1 MNTKPIPGI
10 AILDIIIFTT
20 IFWMILKKGSKR
32 TNPVADVAA
41 AAATGAGGG
50 HHRGNWA
57 PGWAYLPVMLIRWAI
72 VPHKDWMCEHRHRQ
86 EVMDSQLHED
96 HRHHYHHHHQQHHRN
111 HPHSN
116 DHGGHRESYCA
127 DSKQPQNVNIMDCL
141 FGQ

>member
-1 MNTKPIPGI
+1 MNTRPIPTGT

-20 IFWMILKKGSKR
+20 IFWMILKR
-32 TNPVADVAA
+32 TTGRRNINNPAV
-41 AAATGAGGG
+41 G

-86 EVMDSQLHED
+86 EVMDSQLHN
-96 HRHHYHHHHQQHHRN
+96 HHHHYHHHPQDQHHHHN
-111 HPHSN
+111 S
-116 DHGGHRESYCA
+116 ESYCA
-127 DSKQPQNVNIMDCL
+127 DSKPQQNVNVMDSF

>member
-96 HRHHYHHHHQQHHRN
+96 IVIITIIIINNIIAIIHILMIMVAI
-111 HPHSN
+111 
-116 DHGGHRESYCA
+116 ESRIVQIP
-127 DSKQPQNVNIMDCL
+127 SSRRM
-141 FGQ
+141 